1 MGLFYGHILLLHA
14 LKDLSSMYLP
24 LKQKFLKNPVMI
36 VYIQQM
42 AQRGD
47 AKFQTLPL
55 GPYLT
60 QNF

>member
-1 MGLFYGHILLLHA
+1 
-14 LKDLSSMYLP
+14 MYLP